1 MPEKRFKPPLLPPD
15 SAEGWM
21 PYLWLIYSVPFAAT
35 PFLRHAGGLEWAATL
50 AGYAVFLAAYFTANW
65 VKGRRLA
72 GLLALFCLL
81 GIVYSKGNPAALVFF
96 IYAASFA
103 AELGDAR
110 AGWLGLG
117 AVMVVEALT
126 IATWGLRWQAWLAPA
141 LFTPIVGFMVMHYT
155 QRRRLTMRLLQ
166 TQTDLA
172 RMAQIAERERIARDL
187 HDLLGHTL
195 SVIVLKSELASR
207 LAENDPARAVA
218 EIRDVERISREAL
231 SEVRAAV
238 RGYRSAGLAAEV
250 ETARLALRSAG
261 IELECELETMPLP
274 PAQEGVLAM
283 AIREAS
289 TNVVRHARAT
299 RCRMALRR
307 GERQCELEI
316 SDDGQGGTAR
326 EGAGLSGMRE
336 RVEALGG
343 TLEHDGSRGMRLL
356 LRLPVE
362 AAG

>member
-1 MPEKRFKPPLLPPD
+1 MPERRFKPPLLPPD
-15 SAEGWM
+15 SSEGWM
-21 PYLWLIYSVPFAAT
+21 PYLWLIYSLPFLAT
-35 PFLRHAGGLEWAATL
+35 PAFRGGGWWEWSSTL
-50 AGYAVFLAAYFTANW
+50 TAYAVFLVSYFRAYW

-72 GLLALFCLL
+72 WILALLCLL
-81 GIVYSKGNPAALVFF
+81 GVAFTKSQPSALVFF

-103 AELGDAR
+103 SELGGTRVA
-110 AGWLGLG
+110 WSGLG
-117 AVMVVEALT
+117 AVVLVEAAT
-126 IATWGLRWQAWLAPA
+126 IAASGLHWHNWAAPA
-141 LFTPIVGFMVMHYT
+141 LFTPIIGVMVMHYT
-155 QRRRLTMRLLQ
+155 QRRRLTLRLLQ
-166 TQTDLA
+166 TQSDLA

-207 LAENDPARAVA
+207 LAESDTARAVA
-218 EIRDVERISREAL
+218 EIRDVERISRDAL

-238 RGYRSAGLAAEV
+238 RGYRSSGLAAEV
-250 ETARLALRSAG
+250 ESARQALRSAG
-261 IELECELETMPLP
+261 IELECQLEKVPLP

-283 AIREAS
+283 AVREAA
-289 TNVVRHARAT
+289 TNVVRHAKAT
-299 RCRMALRR
+299 HCRMALRL

-316 SDDGQGGTAR
+316 SDDGQGGQAR

-356 LRLPVE
+356 LRLPME

>member
-1 MPEKRFKPPLLPPD
+1 
-15 SAEGWM
+15 M
-21 PYLWLIYSVPFAAT
+21 PYLWLIYSVPFVIT
-35 PFLRHAGGLEWAATL
+35 PALRGAGPWEWASTL
-50 AGYAVFLAAYFTANW
+50 AGYAVFLPAYFYGYW

-72 GLLALFCLL
+72 WILALFCV
-81 GIVYSKGNPAALVFF
+81 ISMVYAKGNPAALVFF

-103 AELGDAR
+103 PELGDAR
-110 AGWLGLG
+110 TGWLGLG
-117 AVMVVEALT
+117 TVMVVEAIT
-126 IATWGLRWQAWLAPA
+126 IAALGLRWQSWLAPA

-166 TQTDLA
+166 TQSDLA

-207 LAENDPARAVA
+207 LAESDTARAVE
-218 EIRDVERISREAL
+218 EIRDVERISRDAL
-231 SEVRAAV
+231 LEVRAAV
-238 RGYRSAGLAAEV
+238 RGYRSSGLAAEV
-250 ETARLALRSAG
+250 ETARQALRSAG
-261 IELECELETMPLP
+261 IELEFQSEPMPLP

-283 AIREAS
+283 AIREAA
-289 TNVVRHARAT
+289 TNVVRHAKAT
-299 RCRMALRR
+299 HCRMSLRR

-316 SDDGQGGTAR
+316 SDDGQGGTPR

-356 LRLPVE
+356 LRLPME